1 MPCRGAGQEGLM
13 GENIYRIFDGVWNL
27 SLVGGYCVLLVLLA
41 RLLLQKAPKWC
52 SYLLWGI
59 VFVRLCCPILPET
72 GISLIPDKLLSVGT
86 EMTSGQQTVGPGSH
100 GYAEANDTKDI
111 GDVLR
116 REYDAEEVPD
126 SQAAE
131 KTMAGGNDNTVMNTD
146 GTQDF
151 SLGTARTESGATVAG
166 VAASGTDAVISETS
180 AGTGTDARAWTY
192 PVWFRVLSMVWLAG
206 MLGFLGYH
214 AYSYLRMR
222 NRIHRPDSSVR
233 QVEPGICEIDG
244 GHLSFVM
251 GLVHPVIYLS
261 SGLDPESRKVVLCH
275 ERVHLQRRDYLF
287 KPAALL
293 ICCVH
298 WFNPLVWLAFY
309 LMNMDCEMSCDEKVV
324 KLLGEESKK
333 IYSYTLLE
341 EASGGE
347 WKRYRGGSICALLSF
362 GEDHVKNRIRHVLDY
377 RKPPFWVMIGAAAV
391 IVVLVVCLC
400 SNPGGNGNGA
410 DTANVSDV
418 SDATEEVTTGEFT
431 EDGSDDEGR
440 KTEWLATLEQGIHSR
455 EEFSALFDVDTL
467 EDTRSFAGQDGIQYL
482 ECNGVAA
489 RKLHR
494 QILDGDT
501 AAHETYKDP
510 VKAAEALLHLEG
522 GSGEMTELLY
532 EAGRQY
538 LFFQKDSTRPG
549 EGSVANVHYIFADG
563 SAIDIPMVFAEE
575 SSQIWL
581 LSLGDIDSK
590 GRHSYGPLDGENQA
604 RIVYAE
610 YGPQG
615 VEEDPLAGAH
625 PGDYTQ
631 VPQGSFRDQ
640 YATYQ
645 VSSYGIYVATGAD
658 AGLDCVVSGYIAPGY
673 AASHWSCVYQDRTFF
688 DTSDQCDYLDC
699 YQDEIESVRLYYL
712 ASSDYQDGNLEIWID
727 IIREYDTSEQ
737 SGENGTS
744 DWKLSSAAQDFD
756 KAAFH
761 AEDGYWIFDNS
772 DGSEQLKLPLLSARS
787 VWNGKTAAEL
797 TAEET
802 DAYAA
807 AQRQEILTKVGVVY
821 DVSERAAQETYAL
834 LDLDGDGTADRI
846 TLRSRMAQA
855 LNTPDHS
862 PLDQYAFT
870 VNTTGGEMRTAQN
883 LGNSIYAFSPD
894 GRQILLALTRKD
906 EQGQYESF
914 LFRYWNGEL
923 QEVGSFAQDIRK
935 IWVQNGQITTGRNSD
950 DIIFAEPNITG
961 TNTILDARN
970 SDGTPSGAYVE
981 TLQEKISADMVAGKL
996 PFVVTSAIREN
1007 PLRLEVELTEMTDE
1021 NIKIIQSYETN
1032 GSAITFVQ
1040 SSGNAQE
1047 LQHNN
1052 DSQSQIASQI
1062 SKEDENMGVK
1072 YEKTAGGSYVV
1083 DGDML
1088 FRYYIV
1094 LTGKKPDAANSTQFI
1109 VLTNDQNITY
1119 EQVAECF
1126 YSGDNFDSST
1136 GTLLIGMKTID

>member
-1 MPCRGAGQEGLM
+1 M

-27 SLVGGYCVLLVLLA
+27 SLVGGYCVLLVILA

-126 SQAAE
+126 SQTAE
-131 KTMAGGNDNTVMNTD
+131 KTMAVGNDNTVMNAD

-166 VAASGTDAVISETS
+166 GATSGTDAVISETS

-222 NRIHRPDSSVR
+222 NRIHRPDSGVR

-261 SGLDPESRKVVLCH
+261 SGLDSESRNVVLCH
-275 ERVHLQRRDYLF
+275 EKVHLQRRDYLF

-440 KTEWLATLEQGIHSR
+440 KTEWLAALEQGIHSR

-482 ECNGVAA
+482 EYNGVAA

-532 EAGRQY
+532 EAERQY

-563 SAIDIPMVFAEE
+563 SDIDIPMVFAEE
-575 SSQIWL
+575 SSQIWM

-610 YGPQG
+610 YGPQD

-645 VSSYGIYVATGAD
+645 VSSYGIYVATGSD
-658 AGLDCVVSGYIAPGY
+658 AGLDCVVPGYIAPGY
-673 AASHWSCVYQDRTFF
+673 AASHWSCVYQDRRLFN
-688 DTSDQCDYLDC
+688 TSDQCDYLDC
-699 YQDEIESVRLYYL
+699 YRDEIESVRLYYL
-712 ASSDYQDGNLEIWID
+712 ASSDYQDGDLDIWID
-727 IIREYDTSEQ
+727 TIREYDTSGQ
-737 SGENGTS
+737 TGENGVT
-744 DWKLSSAAQDFD
+744 DWKLPSEAQDFSAD
-756 KAAFH
+756 MLT
-761 AEDGYWIFDNS
+761 AEDGYWILSQSN
-772 DGSEQLKLPLLSARS
+772 GTAQMKLPLLSNQP
-787 VWNGKTAAEL
+787 VWNGKVAADL
-797 TAEET
+797 TTEEA

-807 AQRQEILTKVGVVY
+807 AQRRDIMTNVGVVF
-821 DVSERAAQETYAL
+821 DLSERAAQETYAL
-834 LDLDGDGTADRI
+834 LDLDGNGSAERI
-846 TLRSRMAQA
+846 ILRPQMAQA
-855 LNTPDHS
+855 VNELDHS
-862 PLDQYAFT
+862 PLDKYVFE
-870 VNTTGGEMRTAQN
+870 VNTTRGETRTAQN

-894 GRQILLALTRKD
+894 GRQILLALMRRD
-906 EQGQYESF
+906 EFGQCESF
-914 LFRYWNGEL
+914 LFRYENGEL
-923 QEVGSFAQDIRK
+923 QEVGSFAQDIRE
-935 IWVQNGQITTGRNSD
+935 IWVENGQIITNQLYDYTLQKENLRIVYRIGSDGRLSEIPADRYDLPEQSALHGLNKDLEVCRTPDAGSER
-950 DIIFAEPNITG
+950 F
-961 TNTILDARN
+961 TINADHGVYFPYLDAGRQWLC
-970 SDGTPSGAYVE
+970 VE
-981 TLQEKISADMVAGKL
+981 TENGVTGWLKLAD
-996 PFVVTSAIREN
+996 
-1007 PLRLEVELTEMTDE
+1007 
-1021 NIKIIQSYETN
+1021 Y
-1032 GSAITFVQ
+1032 
-1040 SSGNAQE
+1040 
-1047 LQHNN
+1047 
-1052 DSQSQIASQI
+1052 
-1062 SKEDENMGVK
+1062 
-1072 YEKTAGGSYVV
+1072 
-1083 DGDML
+1083 
-1088 FRYYIV
+1088 
-1094 LTGKKPDAANSTQFI
+1094 
-1109 VLTNDQNITY
+1109 TY
-1119 EQVAECF
+1119 EEALATF
-1126 YSGDNFDSST
+1126 NDLMPYG
-1136 GTLLIGMKTID
+1136 G

>member
-1 MPCRGAGQEGLM
+1 MMEG
-13 GENIYRIFDGVWNL
+13 IYRMFDSIWRL
-27 SLVGGYCVLLVLLA
+27 SLVGSYCILLVILA
-41 RLLLQKAPKWC
+41 RFLLKKAPKWC

-59 VFVRLCCPILPET
+59 VFVRLCCPVLPGT
-72 GISLIPDKLLSVGT
+72 RISLIPERLLTVGT
-86 EMTSGQQTVGPGSH
+86 ATTSAQLTAGNSAGSVDYE
-100 GYAEANDTKDI
+100 GVYNGI
-111 GDVLR
+111 LLG
-116 REYDAEEVPD
+116 
-126 SQAAE
+126 
-131 KTMAGGNDNTVMNTD
+131 DNTVD
-146 GTQDF
+146 VV
-151 SLGTARTESGATVAG
+151 LSGADNTENPISGSLEAAG
-166 VAASGTDAVISETS
+166 NREGS
-180 AGTGTDARAWTY
+180 APALGQDGNVEGMNEIGDDGVGGIQAPGNVTNALDDGY
-192 PVWFRVLSMVWLAG
+192 PVDNRYNADGSLQTFRGLSIVWLLGMAG
-206 MLGFLGYH
+206 FMGYH
-214 AYSYLRMR
+214 AFSYLRMR
-222 NRIHRPDSSVR
+222 NRIHRPDSGVR

-261 SGLDPESRKVVLCH
+261 SGLDPESRNVVLCH

-377 RKPPFWVMIGAAAV
+377 RKPPFWMLVGAVAV
-391 IVVLVVCLC
+391 LVILVVCLC
-400 SNPGGNGNGA
+400 SNPGGGTDAVNADNDTETGA
-410 DTANVSDV
+410 DATDMTGTSDETAEGDLT
-418 SDATEEVTTGEFT
+418 AGEVDYEAA
-431 EDGSDDEGR
+431 
-440 KTEWLATLEQGIHSR
+440 KTEWLTVFEQGIHSR
-455 EEFSALFDVDTL
+455 EEFSGLFDVSAL

-482 ECNGVAA
+482 GYDGVAA
-489 RKLHR
+489 RKLHQR
-494 QILDGDT
+494 ILDGD
-501 AAHETYKDP
+501 AVAHETYKDP
-510 VKAAEALLHLEG
+510 VKAAETLLNLQS

-563 SAIDIPMVFAEE
+563 SGIDIPMVFAEE
-575 SSQIWL
+575 SSQIWM

-590 GRHSYGPLDGENQA
+590 GRHSYGPLDGENQV

-631 VPQGSFRDQ
+631 VSQGSFRDQ

-658 AGLDCVVSGYIAPGY
+658 AGLDCVVLGYIAPGY
-673 AASHWSCVYQDRTFF
+673 AASHWSCVYQDRRFF

-699 YQDEIESVRLYYL
+699 YRDEIESVRLYYL
-712 ASSDYQDGNLEIWID
+712 ASSDYQDGDLEIWID
-727 IIREYDTSEQ
+727 TIREYDTSGQ
-737 SGENGTS
+737 TGENGVT
-744 DWKLSSAAQDFD
+744 DWKLPSEAQDFD
-756 KAAFH
+756 KASFR
-761 AEDGYWIFDNS
+761 AEDGYWIFENS
-772 DGSEQLKLPLLSARS
+772 DGSEQLKLPILSVRP

-797 TAEET
+797 TAEEI

-862 PLDQYAFT
+862 PLDQYVFT
-870 VNTTGGEMRTAQN
+870 VNTTSGEMRTAQN

-914 LFRYWNGEL
+914 LFRYRNGEL

-950 DIIFAEPNITG
+950 DIIFAEPNMTG
-961 TNTILDARN
+961 TNTILDSRN

-1021 NIKIIQSYETN
+1021 NIKIIRSYETN
-1032 GSAITFVQ
+1032 GSAITFAQ

-1052 DSQSQIASQI
+1052 DSQSQIAPQI
-1062 SKEDENMGVK
+1062 SKEDEN
-1072 YEKTAGGSYVV
+1072 
-1083 DGDML
+1083 D
-1088 FRYYIV
+1088 
-1094 LTGKKPDAANSTQFI
+1094 
-1109 VLTNDQNITY
+1109 
-1119 EQVAECF
+1119 
-1126 YSGDNFDSST
+1126 
-1136 GTLLIGMKTID
+1136 

>member
-1 MPCRGAGQEGLM
+1 MSEG
-13 GENIYRIFDGVWNL
+13 IYRIFDSIWRL
-27 SLVGGYCVLLVLLA
+27 SLVGSYCILLVILA
-41 RLLLQKAPKWC
+41 RILLKKAPKWC

-59 VFVRLCCPILPET
+59 VFVRLCCPVLPET
-72 GISLIPDKLLSVGT
+72 GISLIPERLLAVGTQTRPAQVADMQLTDGRDNSGLAGDVAGSMDVAAGQNGSGGNVVGGGTVDTTVGVSDSGYNYNAEHLQHDNVNTSVG
-86 EMTSGQQTVGPGSH
+86 MTGNSEGSADVVDGQ
-100 GYAEANDTKDI
+100 N
-111 GDVLR
+111 
-116 REYDAEEVPD
+116 PD
-126 SQAAE
+126 STVDTGISSRPLWLRGLALLWLIG
-131 KTMAGGNDNTVMNTD
+131 MAG
-146 GTQDF
+146 F
-151 SLGTARTESGATVAG
+151 
-166 VAASGTDAVISETS
+166 
-180 AGTGTDARAWTY
+180 
-192 PVWFRVLSMVWLAG
+192 LA
-206 MLGFLGYH
+206 FH
-214 AYSYLRMR
+214 VFSYLRMR
-222 NRIHRPDSSVR
+222 HRIRRSDNSVR

-251 GLVHPVIYLS
+251 GLIHPVIYLS

-287 KPAALL
+287 KPAALV

-440 KTEWLATLEQGIHSR
+440 KTEWLAALEQGIHSR

-482 ECNGVAA
+482 EYNGVAA

-532 EAGRQY
+532 EAERQY

-563 SAIDIPMVFAEE
+563 SDIDIPMVFAEE
-575 SSQIWL
+575 SSQIWM

-610 YGPQG
+610 YGPQD

-645 VSSYGIYVATGAD
+645 VSSYGIYVATGSD
-658 AGLDCVVSGYIAPGY
+658 AGLDCVVPGYIAPGY
-673 AASHWSCVYQDRTFF
+673 AASHWSCVYQDRRLFN
-688 DTSDQCDYLDC
+688 TSDQCDYLDC
-699 YQDEIESVRLYYL
+699 YRDEIESVRLYYL
-712 ASSDYQDGNLEIWID
+712 ASSDYQDGDLDIWID
-727 IIREYDTSEQ
+727 TIREYDTSGQ
-737 SGENGTS
+737 TGENGVT
-744 DWKLSSAAQDFD
+744 DWKLPSEAQDFSAD
-756 KAAFH
+756 MLT
-761 AEDGYWIFDNS
+761 AEDGYWILSQSN
-772 DGSEQLKLPLLSARS
+772 GTAQMKLPLLSS
-787 VWNGKTAAEL
+787 QPVWNGKVAADL
-797 TAEET
+797 TTEEA

-807 AQRQEILTKVGVVY
+807 AQRRDIMTNVGVVF
-821 DVSERAAQETYAL
+821 DLSERAEQETYAL
-834 LDLDGDGTADRI
+834 LDLDGDGTAEKLL
-846 TLRSRMAQA
+846 LRSRMAQA
-855 LNTPDHS
+855 VNEVDHS
-862 PLDQYAFT
+862 PLDQYIFA
-870 VNTTGGEMRTAQN
+870 VNTMRGETRTAQN
-883 LGNSIYAFSPD
+883 LGNSIYAFTPD
-894 GRQILLALTRKD
+894 GRQILLALMRRD
-906 EQGQYESF
+906 EFGQCESF
-914 LFRYWNGEL
+914 LFSYENGEL
-923 QEVGSFAQDIRK
+923 QEVGSFAQDIRE
-935 IWVQNGQITTGRNSD
+935 IWVENGQIITNQPYDYTLQKENLRIVYRIGSDGRL
-950 DIIFAEPNITG
+950 AEIPTDRYDLPEQAALHGLNKDLEVCRTPDAG
-961 TNTILDARN
+961 SERFTINADHGVYFLYLDAGRQWLC
-970 SDGTPSGAYVE
+970 VE
-981 TLQEKISADMVAGKL
+981 TENGVTGWLKLAD
-996 PFVVTSAIREN
+996 
-1007 PLRLEVELTEMTDE
+1007 
-1021 NIKIIQSYETN
+1021 Y
-1032 GSAITFVQ
+1032 
-1040 SSGNAQE
+1040 
-1047 LQHNN
+1047 
-1052 DSQSQIASQI
+1052 
-1062 SKEDENMGVK
+1062 
-1072 YEKTAGGSYVV
+1072 
-1083 DGDML
+1083 
-1088 FRYYIV
+1088 
-1094 LTGKKPDAANSTQFI
+1094 
-1109 VLTNDQNITY
+1109 TY
-1119 EQVAECF
+1119 EEAWATF
-1126 YSGDNFDSST
+1126 NDLMPYG
-1136 GTLLIGMKTID
+1136 G

>member
-1 MPCRGAGQEGLM
+1 MMEG
-13 GENIYRIFDGVWNL
+13 IYRMFDSIWRL
-27 SLVGGYCVLLVLLA
+27 SLVGSYCILLVILA
-41 RLLLQKAPKWC
+41 RFLLKKAPKWC

-59 VFVRLCCPILPET
+59 VFVRLCCPVLPGT
-72 GISLIPDKLLSVGT
+72 RISLIPERLLTVGT
-86 EMTSGQQTVGPGSH
+86 ATTSAQLTAGNSAGSVDNE
-100 GYAEANDTKDI
+100 GVYNGI
-111 GDVLR
+111 LLG
-116 REYDAEEVPD
+116 
-126 SQAAE
+126 
-131 KTMAGGNDNTVMNTD
+131 DNTVD
-146 GTQDF
+146 VV
-151 SLGTARTESGATVAG
+151 LSGADNTENPISGSLEAAG
-166 VAASGTDAVISETS
+166 NREGS
-180 AGTGTDARAWTY
+180 APALGQDGNVEGMNEIGDDGVGGIQAPGNVTNALDDGY
-192 PVWFRVLSMVWLAG
+192 PVDNRYNADGSLQTFRGLSIVWLLGMAG
-206 MLGFLGYH
+206 FMGYH
-214 AYSYLRMR
+214 AFSYLRMR
-222 NRIHRPDSSVR
+222 NRIHRPDSGVR

-261 SGLDPESRKVVLCH
+261 SGLDPESRNVVLCH

-377 RKPPFWVMIGAAAV
+377 RKPPFWMLVGAVAV
-391 IVVLVVCLC
+391 LVILVVCLC
-400 SNPGGNGNGA
+400 SNPGGGTDAVNADNDTETGA
-410 DTANVSDV
+410 DATDMTGTSDETAEGDLT
-418 SDATEEVTTGEFT
+418 AGEVDYEAA
-431 EDGSDDEGR
+431 
-440 KTEWLATLEQGIHSR
+440 KTEWLTVFEQGIHSR
-455 EEFSALFDVDTL
+455 EEFSGLFDVSAL

-482 ECNGVAA
+482 GYDGVAA
-489 RKLHR
+489 RKLHQR
-494 QILDGDT
+494 ILDGD
-501 AAHETYKDP
+501 AVAHETYKDP
-510 VKAAEALLHLEG
+510 VKAAETLLNLQS

-563 SAIDIPMVFAEE
+563 SGIDIPMVFAEE
-575 SSQIWL
+575 SSQIWM

-590 GRHSYGPLDGENQA
+590 GRHSTGPLDGENQV

-631 VPQGSFRDQ
+631 VSQGSFRDQ

-658 AGLDCVVSGYIAPGY
+658 AGLDCVVLGYIAPGY
-673 AASHWSCVYQDRTFF
+673 AASHWSCVYQDRRFF

-699 YQDEIESVRLYYL
+699 YRDEIESVRLYYL
-712 ASSDYQDGNLEIWID
+712 ASSDYQDGDLEIWID
-727 IIREYDTSEQ
+727 TIREYDTSGQ
-737 SGENGTS
+737 TGENGVT
-744 DWKLSSAAQDFD
+744 DWKLPSEAQDFD
-756 KAAFH
+756 KASFR
-761 AEDGYWIFDNS
+761 AEDGYWIFENS
-772 DGSEQLKLPLLSARS
+772 DGSEQLKLPILSVRP

-797 TAEET
+797 TAEEI

-862 PLDQYAFT
+862 PLDQYVFT
-870 VNTTGGEMRTAQN
+870 VNTTSGEMRTAQN

-914 LFRYWNGEL
+914 LFRYRNGEL

-950 DIIFAEPNITG
+950 DIIFAEPNMTG
-961 TNTILDARN
+961 TNTILDSRN

-1021 NIKIIQSYETN
+1021 NIKIIRSYETN
-1032 GSAITFVQ
+1032 GSAITFAQ

-1052 DSQSQIASQI
+1052 DSQSQIAPQI
-1062 SKEDENMGVK
+1062 SKEDEN
-1072 YEKTAGGSYVV
+1072 
-1083 DGDML
+1083 D
-1088 FRYYIV
+1088 
-1094 LTGKKPDAANSTQFI
+1094 
-1109 VLTNDQNITY
+1109 
-1119 EQVAECF
+1119 
-1126 YSGDNFDSST
+1126 
-1136 GTLLIGMKTID
+1136 

>member
-1 MPCRGAGQEGLM
+1 M

-27 SLVGGYCVLLVLLA
+27 SLVGGYCVLLVILA

-166 VAASGTDAVISETS
+166 VAASGTDAVISGTS

-222 NRIHRPDSSVR
+222 HRIRRLDSGVR

-251 GLVHPVIYLS
+251 GLIHPVIYLS

-275 ERVHLQRRDYLF
+275 ERVHLQRRDYLW
-287 KPAALL
+287 KPLALV

-440 KTEWLATLEQGIHSR
+440 KTEWLAALEQGIHSR

-482 ECNGVAA
+482 EYNGVAA

-532 EAGRQY
+532 EAERQY

-563 SAIDIPMVFAEE
+563 SDIDIPMVFAEE
-575 SSQIWL
+575 SSQIWM

-610 YGPQG
+610 YGPQD

-645 VSSYGIYVATGAD
+645 VSSYGIYVATGSD
-658 AGLDCVVSGYIAPGY
+658 AGLDCVVPGYIAPGY
-673 AASHWSCVYQDRTFF
+673 AASHWSCVYQDRRLFN
-688 DTSDQCDYLDC
+688 TSDQCDYLDC
-699 YQDEIESVRLYYL
+699 YRDEIESVRLYYL
-712 ASSDYQDGNLEIWID
+712 ASSDYQDGDLDIWID
-727 IIREYDTSEQ
+727 TIREYDTSGQ
-737 SGENGTS
+737 TGENGVT
-744 DWKLSSAAQDFD
+744 DWKLPSEAQDFSAD
-756 KAAFH
+756 MLT
-761 AEDGYWIFDNS
+761 AEDGYWILSQSN
-772 DGSEQLKLPLLSARS
+772 GTAQMKLPLLSNQP
-787 VWNGKTAAEL
+787 VWNGKVAADL
-797 TAEET
+797 TTEEA
-802 DAYAA
+802 DAYAT
-807 AQRQEILTKVGVVY
+807 AQRRDIMTNVGVVF
-821 DVSERAAQETYAL
+821 DLSERAAQETYAL
-834 LDLDGDGTADRI
+834 LDLDGNGSAERI
-846 TLRSRMAQA
+846 ILRPQMAQA
-855 LNTPDHS
+855 VNELDHS
-862 PLDQYAFT
+862 PLDKYVFE
-870 VNTTGGEMRTAQN
+870 VNTTRGETRTAQN

-894 GRQILLALTRKD
+894 GRQILLALMRRD
-906 EQGQYESF
+906 EFGQCESF
-914 LFRYWNGEL
+914 LFSYKNGEL
-923 QEVGSFAQDIRK
+923 QEVGSFAQDIRE
-935 IWVQNGQITTGRNSD
+935 IWVENGQIITTQSYDYILQRENLRIIYRIGSDGRL
-950 DIIFAEPNITG
+950 AEIPADRYDLPEQAVLHGLNKDLEVCRTPDAG
-961 TNTILDARN
+961 SERFTINADHGVYFLYLDAGRQWLC
-970 SDGTPSGAYVE
+970 VE
-981 TLQEKISADMVAGKL
+981 TENGVTGWLKLAD
-996 PFVVTSAIREN
+996 
-1007 PLRLEVELTEMTDE
+1007 
-1021 NIKIIQSYETN
+1021 Y
-1032 GSAITFVQ
+1032 
-1040 SSGNAQE
+1040 
-1047 LQHNN
+1047 
-1052 DSQSQIASQI
+1052 
-1062 SKEDENMGVK
+1062 
-1072 YEKTAGGSYVV
+1072 
-1083 DGDML
+1083 
-1088 FRYYIV
+1088 
-1094 LTGKKPDAANSTQFI
+1094 
-1109 VLTNDQNITY
+1109 TY
-1119 EQVAECF
+1119 EEAWATF
-1126 YSGDNFDSST
+1126 NDLMPYG
-1136 GTLLIGMKTID
+1136 G

>member
-1 MPCRGAGQEGLM
+1 MVEG
-13 GENIYRIFDGVWNL
+13 IYRLFDSIWRL
-27 SLVGGYCVLLVLLA
+27 SLVGSYCILLVILA
-41 RLLLQKAPKWC
+41 RFLLKKAPKWC

-59 VFVRLCCPILPET
+59 VFVRLCCPVLSGT
-72 GISLIPDKLLSVGT
+72 RISLIPERLLTVGT
-86 EMTSGQQTVGPGSH
+86 ATTSAQLAAGNSAGSVDNE
-100 GYAEANDTKDI
+100 GVYNGSLI
-111 GDVLR
+111 G
-116 REYDAEEVPD
+116 
-126 SQAAE
+126 
-131 KTMAGGNDNTVMNTD
+131 DNTVD
-146 GTQDF
+146 AV
-151 SLGTARTESGATVAG
+151 LSGADNTENLNGGTLGAAG
-166 VAASGTDAVISETS
+166 NGEGS
-180 AGTGTDARAWTY
+180 APVPGQDGNVEGMNEIGDDGVGGIQAPGNVTNALDDGY
-192 PVWFRVLSMVWLAG
+192 PVDNRDNADDSLQRIGATMGKTWFRVLLIAWLLGMAG
-206 MLGFLGYH
+206 FMGYH
-214 AYSYLRMR
+214 TFSYLRMR
-222 NRIHRPDSSVR
+222 HRIRRPDSGVR

-251 GLVHPVIYLS
+251 GLIHPVIYLS

-377 RKPPFWVMIGAAAV
+377 RRPPFWVMIGAAAV
-391 IVVLVVCLC
+391 LVILVVCLC
-400 SNPGGNGNGA
+400 SNPGSGTDAADVANADSGA
-410 DTANVSDV
+410 ETEADAAQATDGA
-418 SDATEEVTTGEFT
+418 DATEEAATGEFAT
-431 EDGSDDEGR
+431 DEVDYETA
-440 KTEWLATLEQGIHSR
+440 KTEWLAVFEQGIHSR
-455 EEFSALFDVDTL
+455 EELGVLFDVAAL

-482 ECNGVAA
+482 GYDGVAA
-489 RKLHR
+489 RKLHQR
-494 QILDGDT
+494 ILDGDA

-510 VKAAEALLHLEG
+510 VKAAEALLNLQG

-538 LFFQKDSTRPG
+538 LFYQKDSTRPG
-549 EGSVANVHYIFADG
+549 EGSVGNVHYIFADG

-575 SSQIWL
+575 SSQIWM

-590 GRHSYGPLDGENQA
+590 GRHSTGPLDGENQA
-604 RIVYAE
+604 RVVYAE
-610 YGPQG
+610 YGPRD
-615 VEEDPLAGAH
+615 EDWATVAELSKKWVYVKVSP
-625 PGDYTQ
+625 
-631 VPQGSFRDQ
+631 GSFADVA
-640 YATYQ
+640 ATYQ
-645 VSSYGIYVATGAD
+645 VSSYGIYAATGDD
-658 AGLDCVVSGYIAPGY
+658 AGLNCMVSGYIVPGC
-673 AASHWSCVYQDRTFF
+673 AAEGRSTVYQNMGQYY
-688 DTSDQCDYLDC
+688 TSDSYRQEMAYLKQ
-699 YQDEIESVRLYYL
+699 QDSVRLYYF
-712 ASSDYQDGNLEIWID
+712 AASDYQEGDLDIWID
-727 IIREYDTSEQ
+727 TIREYDTSGQ
-737 SGENGTS
+737 TGENGVT
-744 DWKLSSAAQDFD
+744 DWKLPSEAQDFD
-756 KAAFH
+756 KASFR
-761 AEDGYWIFDNS
+761 AEDGYWIFENS
-772 DGSEQLKLPLLSARS
+772 DGSEQLKLPILSVRP

-862 PLDQYAFT
+862 PLDQYVFT
-870 VNTTGGEMRTAQN
+870 VNTTSGEMRTAQN

-914 LFRYWNGEL
+914 LFRYRNGEL

-950 DIIFAEPNITG
+950 DIIFAEPNMTG
-961 TNTILDARN
+961 ANTIQDSRN
-970 SDGTPSGAYVE
+970 SDGTPSRAYVE

-996 PFVVTSAIREN
+996 PFVVTSVIREN

-1021 NIKIIQSYETN
+1021 NIKIIRSYETN
-1032 GSAITFVQ
+1032 GSAITFAQ
-1040 SSGNAQE
+1040 SSGNVQE

-1052 DSQSQIASQI
+1052 DSQSQIAPQI
-1062 SKEDENMGVK
+1062 SKEDEN
-1072 YEKTAGGSYVV
+1072 
-1083 DGDML
+1083 D
-1088 FRYYIV
+1088 
-1094 LTGKKPDAANSTQFI
+1094 
-1109 VLTNDQNITY
+1109 
-1119 EQVAECF
+1119 
-1126 YSGDNFDSST
+1126 
-1136 GTLLIGMKTID
+1136 

>member
-1 MPCRGAGQEGLM
+1 MMEG
-13 GENIYRIFDGVWNL
+13 IYRMFDSIWRL
-27 SLVGGYCVLLVLLA
+27 SLVGSYCILLVILA
-41 RLLLQKAPKWC
+41 RFLLKKAPKWC

-59 VFVRLCCPILPET
+59 VFVRLCCPVLPGT
-72 GISLIPDKLLSVGT
+72 RISLIPERLLTVGT
-86 EMTSGQQTVGPGSH
+86 ATTSAQLTAGNSAGSVDNE
-100 GYAEANDTKDI
+100 GVYNGI
-111 GDVLR
+111 LLG
-116 REYDAEEVPD
+116 
-126 SQAAE
+126 
-131 KTMAGGNDNTVMNTD
+131 DNTVD
-146 GTQDF
+146 VV
-151 SLGTARTESGATVAG
+151 LSGADNTENPISGSLEAAG
-166 VAASGTDAVISETS
+166 NREGS
-180 AGTGTDARAWTY
+180 APALGQDGNVEGMNEIGDDGVGGIQAPGNVTNALDDGY
-192 PVWFRVLSMVWLAG
+192 PVDNRYNADGSLQTFRGLSIVWLLGMAG
-206 MLGFLGYH
+206 FMGYH
-214 AYSYLRMR
+214 AFSYLRMR
-222 NRIHRPDSSVR
+222 NRIHRPDSGVR

-261 SGLDPESRKVVLCH
+261 SGLDPESRNVVLCH

-377 RKPPFWVMIGAAAV
+377 RKPPFWMLVGAVAV
-391 IVVLVVCLC
+391 LVILVVCLC
-400 SNPGGNGNGA
+400 SNPGGGTDAVNADNDTETGA
-410 DTANVSDV
+410 DATDMTGTSDETAEGDLT
-418 SDATEEVTTGEFT
+418 AGEVDYEAA
-431 EDGSDDEGR
+431 
-440 KTEWLATLEQGIHSR
+440 KTEWLTVFEQGIHSR
-455 EEFSALFDVDTL
+455 EEFSGLFDVSAL

-482 ECNGVAA
+482 GYDGVAA
-489 RKLHR
+489 RKLHQR
-494 QILDGDT
+494 ILDGD
-501 AAHETYKDP
+501 AVAHETYKDP
-510 VKAAEALLHLEG
+510 VKAAETLLNLQS

-563 SAIDIPMVFAEE
+563 SGIDIPMVFAEE
-575 SSQIWL
+575 SSQIWM

-590 GRHSYGPLDGENQA
+590 GRHSTGPLDGENQA
-604 RIVYAE
+604 RVVYAE
-610 YGPQG
+610 YGPRD
-615 VEEDPLAGAH
+615 EDWATVAELSKKWVYVKVSP
-625 PGDYTQ
+625 
-631 VPQGSFRDQ
+631 GSFADVA
-640 YATYQ
+640 ATYQ
-645 VSSYGIYVATGAD
+645 VSSYGIYAATGDD
-658 AGLDCVVSGYIAPGY
+658 AGLNCMVPGYIAPGC
-673 AASHWSCVYQDRTFF
+673 AAEGRSTVYQNVGNYY
-688 DTSDQCDYLDC
+688 TSDSYRQEMAYLKQ
-699 YQDEIESVRLYYL
+699 QDSVRLYYF
-712 ASSDYQDGNLEIWID
+712 AASDYQDGDLDIWID
-727 IIREYDTSEQ
+727 TIREYDTSGQ
-737 SGENGTS
+737 TGENGVT
-744 DWKLSSAAQDFD
+744 DWKLPSEAQDFD
-756 KAAFH
+756 KASFR
-761 AEDGYWIFDNS
+761 AEDGYWIFENS
-772 DGSEQLKLPLLSARS
+772 DGSEQLKLPILSVRP

-797 TAEET
+797 TAEEI

-862 PLDQYAFT
+862 PLDQYVFT
-870 VNTTGGEMRTAQN
+870 VNTTSGEMRTAQN

-914 LFRYWNGEL
+914 LFRYRNGEL

-950 DIIFAEPNITG
+950 DIIFAEPNMTG
-961 TNTILDARN
+961 TNTILDSRN

-1021 NIKIIQSYETN
+1021 NIKIIRSYETN
-1032 GSAITFVQ
+1032 GSAITFAQ

-1052 DSQSQIASQI
+1052 DSQSQIAPQI
-1062 SKEDENMGVK
+1062 SKEDEN
-1072 YEKTAGGSYVV
+1072 
-1083 DGDML
+1083 D
-1088 FRYYIV
+1088 
-1094 LTGKKPDAANSTQFI
+1094 
-1109 VLTNDQNITY
+1109 
-1119 EQVAECF
+1119 
-1126 YSGDNFDSST
+1126 
-1136 GTLLIGMKTID
+1136 

>member
-1 MPCRGAGQEGLM
+1 MMEG
-13 GENIYRIFDGVWNL
+13 IYRMFDSIWRL
-27 SLVGGYCVLLVLLA
+27 SLVGSYCILLVILA
-41 RLLLQKAPKWC
+41 RFLLKKAPKWC

-59 VFVRLCCPILPET
+59 VFVRLCCPVLPGT
-72 GISLIPDKLLSVGT
+72 RISLIPERLLTVGT
-86 EMTSGQQTVGPGSH
+86 ATTSEQLTAGNSAGSVDNE
-100 GYAEANDTKDI
+100 GVYNGI
-111 GDVLR
+111 LLG
-116 REYDAEEVPD
+116 
-126 SQAAE
+126 
-131 KTMAGGNDNTVMNTD
+131 DNTVD
-146 GTQDF
+146 VV
-151 SLGTARTESGATVAG
+151 LSGADNTENPISGSLEAAG
-166 VAASGTDAVISETS
+166 NREGS
-180 AGTGTDARAWTY
+180 APALGQDGNVEGMNEIGDDGVGGIQAPGNVTNALDDGY
-192 PVWFRVLSMVWLAG
+192 PVDNRYNADGSLQTFRGLSIVWLLGMAG
-206 MLGFLGYH
+206 FMGYH
-214 AYSYLRMR
+214 AFSYLRMR
-222 NRIHRPDSSVR
+222 NRIHRPDSGVR

-251 GLVHPVIYLS
+251 GLIHPVIYLS

-287 KPAALL
+287 KPAALV

-377 RKPPFWVMIGAAAV
+377 RKPPFWMLVGAVAV
-391 IVVLVVCLC
+391 LVILVVCLC
-400 SNPGGNGNGA
+400 SNPGGGTDAVNADNDTETGA
-410 DTANVSDV
+410 
-418 SDATEEVTTGEFT
+418 DATEATDMTGTSDETAEGDLTAGEVDYEAA
-431 EDGSDDEGR
+431 
-440 KTEWLATLEQGIHSR
+440 KTEWLTVFEQGVHSR
-455 EEFSALFDVDTL
+455 EEFSALFDVAAL

-482 ECNGVAA
+482 GYDGVAA
-489 RKLHR
+489 RKLHQR
-494 QILDGDT
+494 ILDGDA

-510 VKAAEALLHLEG
+510 VKAAEALLNLQG

-549 EGSVANVHYIFADG
+549 EGSVANVHYIFTDG
-563 SAIDIPMVFAEE
+563 SGIDIPMVFAEE
-575 SSQIWL
+575 SSQIWM

-590 GRHSYGPLDGENQA
+590 GRHSTGPLDGENQA
-604 RIVYAE
+604 RVVYAE

-631 VPQGSFRDQ
+631 VSQGSFRDQ

-658 AGLDCVVSGYIAPGY
+658 AGLDCVVLGYIAPGY
-673 AASHWSCVYQDRTFF
+673 AASHWSCVYQDRRFF

-699 YQDEIESVRLYYL
+699 YRDEIESVRLYYL
-712 ASSDYQDGNLEIWID
+712 ASSDYQDGDLEIWID
-727 IIREYDTSEQ
+727 TIREYDTSGQ
-737 SGENGTS
+737 TGENGVT
-744 DWKLSSAAQDFD
+744 DWKLPSEAQDFD
-756 KAAFH
+756 KASFR
-761 AEDGYWIFDNS
+761 AEDGYWIFENS
-772 DGSEQLKLPLLSARS
+772 DGSEQLKLPILSVRP

-797 TAEET
+797 TAEEI

-862 PLDQYAFT
+862 PLDQYVFT
-870 VNTTGGEMRTAQN
+870 VNTTSGEMRTAQN

-914 LFRYWNGEL
+914 LFRYRNGEL

-950 DIIFAEPNITG
+950 DIIFAEPNMTG
-961 TNTILDARN
+961 TNTILDSRN

-1021 NIKIIQSYETN
+1021 NIKIIRSYETN
-1032 GSAITFVQ
+1032 GSAITFAQ

-1052 DSQSQIASQI
+1052 DSQSQIAPQI
-1062 SKEDENMGVK
+1062 SKEDEN
-1072 YEKTAGGSYVV
+1072 
-1083 DGDML
+1083 D
-1088 FRYYIV
+1088 
-1094 LTGKKPDAANSTQFI
+1094 
-1109 VLTNDQNITY
+1109 
-1119 EQVAECF
+1119 
-1126 YSGDNFDSST
+1126 
-1136 GTLLIGMKTID
+1136 